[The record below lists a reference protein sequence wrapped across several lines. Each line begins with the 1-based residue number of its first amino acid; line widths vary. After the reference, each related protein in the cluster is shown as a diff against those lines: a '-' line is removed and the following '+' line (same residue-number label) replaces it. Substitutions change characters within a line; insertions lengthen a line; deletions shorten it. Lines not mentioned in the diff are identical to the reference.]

1 MYDFWAF
8 ALVGFFAQLVDG
20 ALGMGFGVISASVL
34 LAQGVP
40 PALAS
45 ASVNAAK
52 LPTTGTAAISHFIH
66 KNLDRSIII
75 MLCVFGALGGI
86 IGATVLTSLKG
97 KTLFVL
103 INVYLLLIGFL
114 IVYNGLKDVAP
125 RLFPK
130 GFTRLIGFVGGLI
143 EGIGGSW
150 GPIVTTSLLGTGT
163 ESRYAIGS
171 SNFSEFVVSVAVFST
186 FVAAFA
192 MGYWHGGSDW
202 HEVAWPVA
210 GLVLGGLPAAAVGG
224 YLSKIAPKRPLTI
237 AVGLLAISIAIY
249 RSLTM

>member
-52 LPTTGTAAISHFIH
+52 LPTTGTAAISHFMH
-66 KNLDRSIII
+66 KNLDRRIIV
-75 MLCVFGALGGI
+75 MLCIFGALGGV

-125 RLFPK
+125 RLFPI

-192 MGYWHGGSDW
+192 MGYWHGGSEW

-210 GLVLGGLPAAAVGG
+210 GLVLGGIPAAMVGG